1 MSNRQFNNAKRSLSF
16 KENIK
21 SWKRGQKRKI
31 IAEPSN
37 KMATASRNG
46 IILT

>member
-1 MSNRQFNNAKRSLSF
+1 MSNRKFNNNKKSLSF
-16 KENIK
+16 KENLK
-21 SWKRGQKRKI
+21 SWKRGTKRKI

-37 KMATASRNG
+37 PMAKASRNG

>member
-1 MSNRQFNNAKRSLSF
+1 MQRRFNQAKKSLSF

-21 SWKRGQKRKI
+21 SWKRGVKRKL

-37 KMATASRNG
+37 PMAKASRNG